1 MRVRKTLIIKLDQV
15 YENLNINDDDF
26 IIKLKSVFY
35 DITQLLYD
43 KYRYIEILYN
53 GICFISFDK
62 NNIIINTMLDNAK
75 DDILSDY
82 NCNLIKNFIETI

>member
-53 GICFISFDK
+53 GICIIRFDK
-62 NNIIINTMLDNAK
+62 NNIIINTMLDNVK
-75 DDILSDY
+75 DDILLDY